1 MPHAILRRRRSA
13 PLGLARLAWGVVLAV
28 ATGCATTSRAPTP
41 GFDGPRPDGALEVR
55 LIFGEGADL
64 DLFVSDPRQEALYFG
79 NNPSVGGGVLDVD
92 RRCDAAV
99 PRVEVARFENA
110 RPGRYRVGVSY
121 DRACGFRS
129 ERMAFEI
136 RVEAD
141 GLRLER
147 SGEVDPSEFEHIVLE
162 FDLGDAPVAPT
173 AQP

>member
-1 MPHAILRRRRSA
+1 MPHAILRRRQNEA
-13 PLGLARLAWGVVLAV
+13 LGLASLGWVVVLAL
-28 ATGCATTSRAPTP
+28 ATGCATPSRAPTP
-41 GFDGPRPDGALEVR
+41 GFDSPRPDGALEVR
-55 LIFGEGADL
+55 LVFGEGADL

-79 NNPSVGGGVLDVD
+79 NNPSVGGGVLDID

-99 PRVEVARFENA
+99 PRVEIARFENA

-129 ERMAFEI
+129 EQMTFEI

-147 SGEVDPSEFEHIVLE
+147 SGKVDPSEFEHIVLE
-162 FDLGDAPVAPT
+162 FDLGDTSATPAKTP
-173 AQP
+173 